1 MMDHGGN
8 DSEDWTALDAALGR
22 DAPIDDAAFQR
33 RLLADYDGVMRSRRA
48 RPLAALADA
57 FGWRALAR
65 PIAPAALGAAMVLLG
80 GVAGALTA
88 PAAVAGDDEAYVYLA
103 AALSPAA
110 DFSAEVAAWAE
121 Q

>member
-1 MMDHGGN
+1 MMAHDEKP
-8 DSEDWTALDAALGR
+8 EDWTAVEAMLGR
-22 DAPIDDAAFQR
+22 DAAGADPEFQR
-33 RLLADYDGVMRSRRA
+33 RLLADYDGAMRSRRT

-65 PIAPAALGAAMVLLG
+65 PFAPAMLGAAMVVLG
-80 GVAGALTA
+80 GAVGALTA
-88 PAAVAGDDEAYVYLA
+88 PAAVAGEEEAYAYLTA
-103 AALSPAA
+103 GLETAG

>member
-1 MMDHGGN
+1 MDQDGK
-8 DSEDWTALDAALGR
+8 DSEDWTAIDAALRR

-48 RPLAALADA
+48 APLVALADA

-65 PIAPAALGAAMVLLG
+65 PLAPAALGAAMVMTG
-80 GVAGALTA
+80 VVAGALTA
-88 PAAVAGDDEAYVYLA
+88 PTAVAGEDEAYGYLT
-103 AALSPAA
+103 AALDPAG
-110 DFSAEVAAWAE
+110 DFNAEVAAWAE